1 MRFQSTIAKISAAIL
16 TLFIATT
23 GAAPTVTAAD
33 GSSPAQALKTREFLG
48 NIDVQQACNEQI
60 AVETVANVRGGNGCF
75 DWKCFEVGIPGDLAT
90 DGEFP
95 VDMDKYCKT
104 HFGDVS
110 RAECGGGGR
119 FDWQCHK

>member
-1 MRFQSTIAKISAAIL
+1 MRFQSAISTISAATL

-33 GSSPAQALKTREFLG
+33 GCSAAQALKAREFLG

-60 AVETVANVRGGNGCF
+60 PVETRADVRGGNGCF
-75 DWKCFEVGIPGDLAT
+75 DWKCFELGIPGAVKE
-90 DGEFP
+90 EFP

-104 HFGDVS
+104 HFGDAA

>member
-1 MRFQSTIAKISAAIL
+1 MRFQSAISTISAATL

-33 GSSPAQALKTREFLG
+33 GSPAQALKAREFLG
-48 NIDVQQACNEQI
+48 NIDVQQACDEQI
-60 AVETVANVRGGNGCF
+60 PVKTFANVRGGNGCF
-75 DWKCFEVGIPGDLAT
+75 DWKCFEVGTAGNSLP

-95 VDMDKYCKT
+95 VDMDKFCKT
-104 HFGDVS
+104 HFGDAA

-119 FDWQCHK
+119 FDWQCHN